1 MKTEI
6 LMILLIL
13 FSLMG
18 CMPETPVQEIS
29 EIPSVS
35 VENAITQAQMAQSA
49 QPDVFIGEVMNP
61 PILLQDFEMP
71 SSTGENLHL
80 ADLRGSWLVI
90 FFGYLHCPDFCPLTL
105 VEYERVKRFL
115 GDDAERIKFVYIS
128 VDGARDTP
136 DAMRRYLSN
145 FDDEFIGLTGDDQT
159 LARIQPDY
167 GFYYLRRLD
176 GGNQAVY
183 TVDHSTKTY
192 IVDPNGY
199 LVATIDYGTSTRD
212 MTRALLWYLN
222 LEEA

>member
-1 MKTEI
+1 MKPMIMIIWLI
-6 LMILLIL
+6 LMI
-13 FSLMG
+13 FVG
-18 CMPETPVQEIS
+18 CMPETSTQEIS
-29 EIPSVS
+29 SVYA
-35 VENAITQAQMAQSA
+35 VTQAQIALASQS
-49 QPDVFIGEVMNP
+49 DLFIGNVVNP

-71 SSTGENLHL
+71 SSMGGNLRL
-80 ADLRGSWLVI
+80 TDLRGSWLVI

-105 VEYERVKRFL
+105 VSYERIKRFL
-115 GDDAERIKFVYIS
+115 GDNAQKVKFVYIS

-136 DAMRRYLSN
+136 EAMSRYLSN

-176 GGNQAVY
+176 DGNLAVY

-199 LVATIDYGTSTRD
+199 LVATIDYGTSIPD
-212 MTRALLWYLN
+212 MTRALLWYLS
-222 LEEA
+222 LEEVY

>member
-1 MKTEI
+1 MKI
-6 LMILLIL
+6 KIVMLFLILL
-13 FSLMG
+13 SLMG
-18 CMPETPVQEIS
+18 CMPEVSTQEIV
-29 EIPSVS
+29 PV
-35 VENAITQAQMAQSA
+35 VAENAVTQAQMAQSI
-49 QPDVFIGEVMNP
+49 QSDVFIGNVINP
-61 PILLQDFEMP
+61 PVLLQDFEMP

-80 ADLRGSWLVI
+80 TDLRGSWLVI

-115 GDDAERIKFVYIS
+115 GNDAEQVKFVYIS

-159 LARIQPDY
+159 LTRIQPDY
-167 GFYYLRRLD
+167 GFYYLRRLE

-192 IVDPNGY
+192 IVDPTGY
-199 LVATIDYGTSTRD
+199 LVATIDYGTPTRD

>member
-13 FSLMG
+13 FTLMG
-18 CMPETPVQEIS
+18 CMPETPVHEIS
-29 EIPSVS
+29 DISPVS
-35 VENAITQAQMAQSA
+35 VENAITPAQMTQSIK
-49 QPDVFIGEVMNP
+49 PDVFIGNVINP
-61 PILLQDFEMP
+61 PVLLQDFEMP
-71 SSTGENLHL
+71 SSTGDNLRL
-80 ADLRGSWLVI
+80 TDLRGFWLVI

-105 VEYERVKRFL
+105 VEYERVKRLL
-115 GDDAERIKFVYIS
+115 GDNAKQVKFVYIS

-136 DAMRRYLSN
+136 DAMRQYLSN
-145 FDDEFIGLTGDDQT
+145 FDNEFIGLTGDDQT